1 MKLNETR
8 LEVAKAL
15 VEKLDTLY
23 STALIE
29 SSSIECFNMTI
40 KQVERDPVKA
50 ACQIKNM
57 NNLYKL
63 MLSEFFECCDLA
75 NDLVYSLESG
85 KKCGVL
91 PTEPTEKGA

>member
-15 VEKLDTLY
+15 AEKLDTLH
-23 STALIE
+23 SAAFIE
-29 SSSIECFNMTI
+29 SGSLKCCNMTFE
-40 KQVERDPVKA
+40 QVERNPVEA
-50 ACQIKNM
+50 AIRIKRM

-63 MLSEFFECCDLA
+63 MISEFSECCDLA

>member
-8 LEVAKAL
+8 LEVAKVLA
-15 VEKLDTLY
+15 EKLDTLH
-23 STALIE
+23 SAALIE
-29 SSSIECFNMTI
+29 SSSLECWNMTI

-50 ACQIKNM
+50 AQQIKNM

>member
-15 VEKLDTLY
+15 AEKLDTLH
-23 STALIE
+23 SAAFIE
-29 SSSIECFNMTI
+29 SGSLECLNMTV
-40 KQVERDPVKA
+40 KEVERDPLKA
-50 ACQIKNM
+50 SVRIKRM
-57 NNLYKL
+57 NGLYKL
-63 MLSEFFECCDLA
+63 MISEFLECRDLA

-85 KKCGVL
+85 KKCDLL

>member
-15 VEKLDTLY
+15 AEKLDTLH
-23 STALIE
+23 SAAFIE
-29 SSSIECFNMTI
+29 SGSLKCWNMTFE
-40 KQVERDPVKA
+40 QVERNPAEA
-50 ACQIKNM
+50 AIRIKRM

-63 MLSEFFECCDLA
+63 MISEFSECRDLA
-75 NDLVYSLESG
+75 DDLVYSLESG
-85 KKCGVL
+85 KKCCLL

>member
-15 VEKLDTLY
+15 AEKLDILH
-23 STALIE
+23 SVAFIE
-29 SSSIECFNMTI
+29 SSSIECWNMTI
-40 KQVERDPVKA
+40 EQVERDPVKA
-50 ACQIKNM
+50 VHRIKNM

-63 MLSEFFECCDLA
+63 MISEFFECCDLA

>member
-15 VEKLDTLY
+15 AEKLDILH
-23 STALIE
+23 SAAFIE
-29 SSSIECFNMTI
+29 SSSIECWNMTI
-40 KQVERDPVKA
+40 EQIERDPAKA
-50 ACQIKNM
+50 AYRIKNM

-63 MLSEFFECCDLA
+63 MISEFFECCDLA

>member
-15 VEKLDTLY
+15 AEKLDTLH
-23 STALIE
+23 SAACIE
-29 SSSIECFNMTI
+29 SSSHECWNMTI
-40 KQVERDPVKA
+40 KQVEYDPVEA
-50 ACQIKNM
+50 AIRIKRM
-57 NNLYKL
+57 NALYKL
-63 MLSEFFECCDLA
+63 MLSEFLECCDLA

-85 KKCGVL
+85 KKCGLL

>member
-15 VEKLDTLY
+15 AEKIDILY
-23 STALIE
+23 SAALIE
-29 SSSIECFNMTI
+29 SSSLECWNMTI
-40 KQVERDPVKA
+40 KQVECDPVEA
-50 ACQIKNM
+50 MRRIKNM

-63 MLSEFFECCDLA
+63 MLPEFFECRDLA

>member
-15 VEKLDTLY
+15 AEKLDTLH
-23 STALIE
+23 SAAFIE
-29 SSSIECFNMTI
+29 SSSLKCWNMTI
-40 KQVERDPVKA
+40 KQVERNPLEA
-50 ACQIKNM
+50 ANRIRRM

-63 MLSEFFECCDLA
+63 MLSEFLGCRDLVD
-75 NDLVYSLESG
+75 DLVYSLESG

>member
-15 VEKLDTLY
+15 AERLGTLY
-23 STALIE
+23 SAAFIE
-29 SSSIECFNMTI
+29 SSSLECWNMTI

-50 ACQIKNM
+50 AQRIRDM

-63 MLSEFFECCDLA
+63 MLSEFFECRDLA
-75 NDLVYSLESG
+75 DDLVYSLESG
-85 KKCGVL
+85 KKCVLL

>member
-15 VEKLDTLY
+15 AEKLDTLH
-23 STALIE
+23 SAAFIE
-29 SSSIECFNMTI
+29 RSSLECWNMTI

-50 ACQIKNM
+50 ARPIRNM

-63 MLSEFFECCDLA
+63 MLSELFECRDLA
-75 NDLVYSLESG
+75 DDLVDSLKSG
-85 KKCGVL
+85 KKCCVL

>member
-15 VEKLDTLY
+15 AERLDTLY
-23 STALIE
+23 SAAFIE
-29 SSSIECFNMTI
+29 SSSLECWNMAI

-50 ACQIKNM
+50 AHRIKDM

-63 MLSEFFECCDLA
+63 MLSEFFECRDLA
-75 NDLVYSLESG
+75 EDLVYSLESG
-85 KKCGVL
+85 KKCGLL